1 MHHRGWISRGMLTFL
16 EHTPLRRFL
25 GGNANFRTQGAT
37 LLDARLFALW
47 CLVLIALALLVWW
60 ARARLVEPRKA
71 RQLWVFLVGMVF
83 AGSAL
88 TYSLFSQPDTDA
100 NFWSLAPYISRLPA
114 PVYTDRYTAF
124 DLGYLSAY
132 HASNV
137 RTAGYLPEDRLHP
150 ILQRHRGCLLLSESQ
165 LDRENQSRLGQD
177 RSSTAFEALRHP
189 PPGWIIVKRVAAIEN
204 PLESIVV
211 LCART

>member
-1 MHHRGWISRGMLTFL
+1 MRHHGWISREMLTFL

-47 CLVLIALALLVWW
+47 CLVLVALALLVWHG
-60 ARARLVEPRKA
+60 RRRLVKPEHV
-71 RQLWVFLVGMVF
+71 RQLWVVLIGLVF

-88 TYSLFSQPDTDA
+88 TYSIFSEPDTDV
-100 NFWSLAPYISRLPA
+100 NFRSLAPYISGLPA

-132 HASNV
+132 RALNV
-137 RTAGYLPEDRLHP
+137 RSSGYLTNDRIRP